1 MAGEAADR
9 QEKGRGRQMTSFDET
24 PEHGWRI
31 DRLLEESARAR
42 PDFPFLHF
50 DGRDFSHAEM
60 NNRANRMAAGL
71 IALGLQPGTR
81 VAVMMNS
88 APEYIDVW
96 FAIAKAGAVEVPL
109 NTAYKGEIL
118 SHMLNNTGAVMMV
131 LDAEFLPAVAAI
143 AARCPAL
150 ERFIVRHEDGVVN
163 DVELPGARHDL
174 ADILLGAGDNLDLEI
189 APETLACIM
198 FTSGTTGPSKGV
210 MLTHKFEI
218 SFAAVY
224 IDIVSLT
231 AADVSYN
238 MLPFFHIA
246 GKFILISALLTGG
259 RMILRERFSASH
271 FWPDVRRHRVTV
283 TVAVGGICHMLY
295 AAPRQADDADNPL
308 RMIYAV
314 PRPHDVEDDFK
325 SRFSLELTEGYG
337 STEANI
343 CVYTRPGETTPK
355 GSCGRSAPEYEV
367 KIVDA
372 AGRECAPGE
381 AGEFAVRPKY
391 ANTLMSG
398 YYGMAEKT
406 LEAFRHLWFHSG
418 DKGMRD
424 EAGYFYFL
432 DRMKDAIRRR
442 GENISSF
449 EVERILNMHDHVA
462 ESAVVAV
469 PAEAGEDDVKAV
481 VVLNPGAQLS
491 AAALLD
497 YCVDAMPYFMV
508 PRYFE
513 FKPGL
518 PRTPTQKI
526 RKIELRS
533 EGVTPAT
540 WDREQAGFRV
550 TRHGLEKI
558 A

>member
-1 MAGEAADR
+1 
-9 QEKGRGRQMTSFDET
+9 MTSFDET
-24 PEHGWRI
+24 PAHGWRVHC
-31 DRLLEESARAR
+31 LLENRARAQ
-42 PDFPFLHF
+42 PEFPFLHF
-50 DGRDFSHAEM
+50 EGRDFSHAEM
-60 NNRANRMAAGL
+60 NGRASRMAAGL
-71 IALGLQPGTR
+71 IALGLEPGAR

-118 SHMLNNTGAVMMV
+118 SHMLNSSGATMMV
-131 LDAEFLPAVAAI
+131 LDAEFLPATAAV

-150 ERFIVRHEDGVVN
+150 QCFIVRREDGVEN
-163 DVELPGARHDL
+163 GVELPGVRHDL
-174 ADILLGAGDNLDLEI
+174 ADIPLGTGENPGLDI
-189 APETLACIM
+189 SPETLACIL

-210 MLTHKFEI
+210 MLNHQFEL
-218 SFAAVY
+218 SFAVIY
-224 IDIVSLT
+224 NDIVSLT

-238 MLPFFHIA
+238 VLPFFHIA
-246 GKFILISALLTGG
+246 GKFILLSALLTGG
-259 RMILRERFSASH
+259 RMILRERFSISQ
-271 FWPDVRRHRVTV
+271 FWPDVRRHGVTV

-295 AAPRQADDADNPL
+295 SQARQPDDADNPL

-314 PRPHDVEDDFK
+314 PRPHDVEAAFK
-325 SRFSLELTEGYG
+325 SRFGLELTEGYG

-343 CVYTRPGETTPK
+343 VIYTRPGEATPS
-355 GSCGRSAPEYEV
+355 GSCGRAAPDYEV
-367 KIVDA
+367 RIVDA
-372 AGRECAPGE
+372 EGRQCAPGQ
-381 AGEFAVRPKY
+381 AGEITVRPKHP
-391 ANTLMSG
+391 NTMMSG
-398 YYGMAEKT
+398 YYGMAEKS

-432 DRMKDAIRRR
+432 DRMNDAIRRR

-462 ESAVVAV
+462 ESAAVAV
-469 PAEAGEDDVKAV
+469 PAELGEDDVKAV
-481 VVLNPGAQLS
+481 VVLNPGAELS
-491 AAALLD
+491 AVALLN
-497 YCVDAMPYFMV
+497 YCVQAMPYFMV
-508 PRYFE
+508 PRYIE
-513 FKPGL
+513 FKPDL
-518 PRTPTQKI
+518 PRTPTQKV
-526 RKIELRS
+526 RKFELRA

-550 TRHGLEKI
+550 TRRGLEKI